1 MKVPFKKINLGN
13 ALEEIKPLIESGMIG
28 LGNKV
33 FEFEQELAKYVGAKH
48 VIAVDSCT
56 SALFL
61 SLKWDKGGVVGIPS
75 MTVPLVA
82 DAVIEAGKQLYFTD
96 HTSWVGSAYRLLG
109 TNIWDSAHQLDK
121 DQCVGMDNDAM
132 VCFSF
137 YPTKSIGSA
146 DGGAIATNNDEFAQ
160 WARSISCY
168 GRNQSAKYQN
178 SWEYDIEIFG
188 YKRHYTNLQSV
199 ICMEQ
204 LKRLPE
210 TDIKRRAVRDA
221 YNRAFGLDNVSVYLY
236 RIDIQE
242 RDKFIEF
249 MKMNGVECGVH
260 FKPLHMMKAFQN
272 IEFPIGREDV
282 ERKYSTTCS
291 LPLFDLMTEDQVNHV
306 INCVK
311 EYGLE
316 KLVR

>member
-1 MKVPFKKINLGN
+1 MIVPFKKINLGN
-13 ALEEIKPLIESGMIG
+13 ALEEIRPLIESGMIG
-28 LGNKV
+28 LGGKV
-33 FEFEQELAKYVGAKH
+33 FEFEQELAKYVGAKY
-48 VIAVDSCT
+48 VVAVDSCT

-61 SLKWDKGGVVGIPS
+61 CLKWEKAKKVGIPS

-82 DAVIEAGKQLYFTD
+82 DACIEAGKEIYFND
-96 HTSWVGSAYRLLG
+96 KVDWVGSAYLIEN
-109 TNIWDSAHQLDK
+109 TNIWDSAHQLDN
-121 DQCVGMDNDAM
+121 DQCVGMGKDTKC
-132 VCFSF
+132 CFSF

-146 DGGAIATNNDEFAQ
+146 DGGAIATNDEEFAN

-178 SWEYDIEIFG
+178 SWEYDIEMVG

-210 TDIKRRAVRDA
+210 TDIKRRAIRDA
-221 YNRAFGLDNVSVYLY
+221 YNRAFELDNVSVYLY

-282 ERKYSTTCS
+282 ECKYSTTCS
-291 LPLFDLMTEDQVNHV
+291 LPLFDLMTEEQVNHV

-311 EYGLE
+311 QYGVE